1 MVELLNNLQTQK
13 KEHIWQ
19 EKTDG
24 YFVMLNLYD
33 MLKFTWY
40 WRNIQVEMSNKQLD
54 MSLAE
59 EEHLGINSKKMAI
72 AGISINKITPKESV
86 QSRKTR
92 GLRKN
97 PGEQWP

>member
-1 MVELLNNLQTQK
+1 
-13 KEHIWQ
+13 
-19 EKTDG
+19 
-24 YFVMLNLYD
+24 
-33 MLKFTWY
+33 
-40 WRNIQVEMSNKQLD
+40 MSKKQLD

-72 AGISINKITPKESV
+72 AALSINNITPKERA

-97 PGEQWP
+97 PGEQ